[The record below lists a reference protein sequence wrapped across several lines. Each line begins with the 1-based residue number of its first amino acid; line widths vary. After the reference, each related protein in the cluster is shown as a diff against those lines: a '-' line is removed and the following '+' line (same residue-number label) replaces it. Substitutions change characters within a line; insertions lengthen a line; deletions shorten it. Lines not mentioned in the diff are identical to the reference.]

1 MARIEGVHE
10 RDAGLLTRIAYWF
23 TKRKIKSIFKERSE
37 GLLIEPIRIHA
48 HQPRLLRGLGG
59 MEMAQEGS
67 KSVEDSLKALVVLKA
82 AMRIGCPF

>member
-23 TKRKIKSIFKERSE
+23 MKRKIGGIFKERSE
-37 GLLIEPIRIHA
+37 GLIIEPIRIHA
-48 HQPRLLRGLGG
+48 HQPRLIRGLGG

-67 KSVEDSLKALVVLKA
+67 KSVEESLKALAVLKA